1 MELSYSFPMHHI
13 HNSESRKRAVE
24 DHSIFGNGT
33 VIFFFLYTLRLQL
46 IAGTNFSVFA
56 LRDFGIY

>member
-1 MELSYSFPMHHI
+1 MIIIYFLLQLESIRELSYNFPMHHI

-33 VIFFFLYTLRLQL
+33 VFLVFL
-46 IAGTNFSVFA
+46 ININ
-56 LRDFGIY
+56 RRC

>member
-1 MELSYSFPMHHI
+1 MIIIYFLLQLESIVELSYSFPMHHI

-33 VIFFFLYTLRLQL
+33 VFYFYFININR
-46 IAGTNFSVFA
+46 
-56 LRDFGIY
+56 RC